1 MEEVTDDSPTE
12 GGQNRHQMPQDG
24 PGARG
29 RGREAGEQAQ
39 DRTGEGPGMNKKTL
53 ELALDGLILLRETV
67 KVERKRYGT
76 DRWNDYYDTYL
87 QNLDAAIASVKQL
100 LQ

>member
-1 MEEVTDDSPTE
+1 
-12 GGQNRHQMPQDG
+12 
-24 PGARG
+24 
-29 RGREAGEQAQ
+29 
-39 DRTGEGPGMNKKTL
+39 MNKKTL